1 MAQTVLWEVV
11 DGIGRL
17 ELNRPESLN
26 ALSFDMMEALDA
38 ASAALVQRPD
48 LRVLVVSGR
57 GGHFMAG
64 GDIRDFSRLLDRT
77 PGERRETF
85 RTAIEQRVNPV
96 VERLSRVP
104 CPVVAKV
111 SGACAGFGMSL
122 MLACDL
128 AIASSDAVFTT
139 AYAMLGLP
147 ADGGLSYFLPRAVG
161 SRRAAELFLLSERFD
176 AQRAL
181 ELGIVNRVVAP
192 EALLPAAHAI
202 ARDIAGIDPAM
213 IRPYKRLIDDGYGLS
228 LGEAL
233 AFEHRTTSAANRQV
247 SAADVEARRV
257 AVMQRGRERAG

>member
-85 RTAIEQRVNPV
+85 SHRDRAAGESGGGAPEPRALSGSGEG
-96 VERLSRVP
+96 ERRLRRLRH
-104 CPVVAKV
+104 VAHARLR
-111 SGACAGFGMSL
+111 SG
-122 MLACDL
+122 DR
-128 AIASSDAVFTT
+128 SSDAVFTT

-192 EALLPAAHAI
+192 EALDAEV
-202 ARDIAGIDPAM
+202 
-213 IRPYKRLIDDGYGLS
+213 
-228 LGEAL
+228 EAL
-233 AFEHRTTSAANRQV
+233 AARLAAGPSYAYGRIRSLLADSLEQSLEAQLLAEAEAFGDCSATE
-247 SAADVEARRV
+247 DFVEGIEAFLAKRKPRF
-257 AVMQRGRERAG
+257 RGR

>member
-11 DGIGRL
+11 DGVGRL

-26 ALSFDMMEALDA
+26 ALSFEMMEALDE
-38 ASAALVQRPD
+38 ASAALLQRSD
-48 LRVLVVSGR
+48 LRVLVVSGQ

-77 PGERRETF
+77 PGERREAF
-85 RTAIEQRVNPV
+85 RAAIEKRVNPV

-111 SGACAGFGMSL
+111 RGACAGFGMSL

-192 EALLPAAHAI
+192 EALDAEV
-202 ARDIAGIDPAM
+202 
-213 IRPYKRLIDDGYGLS
+213 
-228 LGEAL
+228 EAL
-233 AFEHRTTSAANRQV
+233 AARLAAGPSRRQV
-247 SAADVEARRV
+247 GS
-257 AVMQRGRERAG
+257 

>member
-1 MAQTVLWEVV
+1 MAQAVLWEVV

-192 EALLPAAHAI
+192 EALDAEV
-202 ARDIAGIDPAM
+202 
-213 IRPYKRLIDDGYGLS
+213 
-228 LGEAL
+228 EAL
-233 AFEHRTTSAANRQV
+233 AARLAAGPSYAYGRIRSLLADSLEQSLEAQLLAEAEAFGDCSATE
-247 SAADVEARRV
+247 DFVEGIEAFLAKRKPRF
-257 AVMQRGRERAG
+257 RGR

>member
-26 ALSFDMMEALDA
+26 ALSFEMMEALDE
-38 ASAALVQRPD
+38 ASAALVQRTD
-48 LRVLVVSGR
+48 LRVLVVSGQ

-122 MLACDL
+122 MLVCDL
-128 AIASSDAVFTT
+128 AIASNDAVFTT

-147 ADGGLSYFLPRAVG
+147 ADGGVSYFLPRVVG
-161 SRRAAELFLLSERFD
+161 SRRAAELFLLAERFD

-181 ELGIVNRVVAP
+181 ELGLVNRVVAP
-192 EALLPAAHAI
+192 EALDAEV
-202 ARDIAGIDPAM
+202 
-213 IRPYKRLIDDGYGLS
+213 
-228 LGEAL
+228 EAL
-233 AFEHRTTSAANRQV
+233 AARLAAGPSYAYGRIRSLLADSLEQSLEAQLLAEAEAFGDCSATE
-247 SAADVEARRV
+247 DFVEGIEAFLAKRKPRF
-257 AVMQRGRERAG
+257 RGR

>member
-1 MAQTVLWEVV
+1 MAQAVLWEVV

-128 AIASSDAVFTT
+128 AIAWTFFDGESREVFRDGMAHDHGAWARGRGWTLWK
-139 AYAMLGLP
+139 ALIVLAGMAGAP
-147 ADGGLSYFLPRAVG
+147 A
-161 SRRAAELFLLSERFD
+161 SEK
-176 AQRAL
+176 AKQ
-181 ELGIVNRVVAP
+181 RVV
-192 EALLPAAHAI
+192 
-202 ARDIAGIDPAM
+202 IDEVLADH
-213 IRPYKRLIDDGYGLS
+213 RRYG
-228 LGEAL
+228 
-233 AFEHRTTSAANRQV
+233 
-247 SAADVEARRV
+247 
-257 AVMQRGRERAG
+257 

>member
-11 DGIGRL
+11 DGVGRL

-77 PGERRETF
+77 PGERREAF
-85 RTAIEQRVNPV
+85 RAAIEQRVNPV

-192 EALLPAAHAI
+192 EALDAEV
-202 ARDIAGIDPAM
+202 
-213 IRPYKRLIDDGYGLS
+213 
-228 LGEAL
+228 EAL
-233 AFEHRTTSAANRQV
+233 AARLAAGPSYAYGRIRSLLADSLEQSLEAQLLAEAEAFGDCSATE
-247 SAADVEARRV
+247 DFVEGIEAFLAKRKPRF
-257 AVMQRGRERAG
+257 RGR